1 MVEAAECWVSPYRAR
16 RSVGVPRVEWKNG
29 FATDFRGDSQQA
41 GLTKEIFLTRMRARL
56 APKLPRV
63 EAPDETRACQIAGRV
78 LHRRIQGESPF
89 GFRGAMAVDSMLEKP
104 LPNNLDAERSVLGAI
119 LLDNNALNTAIENLR
134 PEDFFLDQHRR
145 VFTQMI
151 ALGESQQAIDLITL
165 TEELHRR
172 GDLEAAGGAPY
183 LAALADG
190 MPKVS
195 NVEHYARIVKEKAI
209 LRNLIHTTHNI
220 QQRAF
225 EGEEGAD
232 AILDNAESSIFAL
245 AEDRIRAGLIP
256 VKEIV
261 RDNFERLEKIFKE
274 GKSITGIPTGYTE
287 LDKLTSGFQPSELL
301 ILAARPSQ
309 GKTALALNIMEN
321 VAIRGAHP
329 VAMFSLEMSK
339 ESLLQ
344 RLVASVAQIDAHKFR
359 TGHLSREDWRR
370 MTEALGTISEAPLWI
385 DDAGSVSVLEI
396 GAKARRLKRDKGL
409 SLLVVDYLQLITAR
423 GRFGNRQEEVSSIS
437 RGLKGLAKEL
447 QIPVLV
453 LSQLTRAPER
463 DERGPQLSD
472 LRESGAIEQDADVVM
487 FIYRPH
493 FFKQGATPEEREET
507 ELKIAKQ
514 RNGPVDS
521 VKFVFRSRFTR
532 FEEAAPDAFSQL
544 GPGDM

>member
-1 MVEAAECWVSPYRAR
+1 MPVD
-16 RSVGVPRVEWKNG
+16 
-29 FATDFRGDSQQA
+29 AT
-41 GLTKEIFLTRMRARL
+41 
-56 APKLPRV
+56 
-63 EAPDETRACQIAGRV
+63 
-78 LHRRIQGESPF
+78 
-89 GFRGAMAVDSMLEKP
+89 LEKP

-119 LLDNNALNTAIENLR
+119 LLDNNALNRAIEHLR
-134 PEDFFLDQHRR
+134 PEDFFLLQHRR

-151 ALGESQQAIDLITL
+151 ALGEGQQAIDLVTL
-165 TEELHRR
+165 TEELNRK
-172 GDLEAAGGAPY
+172 GDLEASGGAPY

-195 NVEHYARIVKEKAI
+195 NIEHYARIVKEKAI

-225 EGEEGAD
+225 EGEDGAD
-232 AILDNAESSIFAL
+232 AILDGAESSIFAL
-245 AEDRIRAGLIP
+245 AEDRVRAGLLPI
-256 VKEIV
+256 KDIV
-261 RDNFERLEKIFKE
+261 RDNFERLERIFRE

-287 LDKLTSGFQPSELL
+287 LDKLTSGLQPSELL

-309 GKTALALNIMEN
+309 GKTALALNLIEN
-321 VAIRGAHP
+321 IAIRGGRP

-370 MTEALGTISEAPLWI
+370 MTESLGTISSAPLWI
-385 DDAGSVSVLEI
+385 DDAGSISVLEI

-409 SLLVVDYLQLITAR
+409 SMLVVDYLQLLTAR
-423 GRFGNRQEEVSSIS
+423 GRFGNRQEEVASIS
-437 RGLKGLAKEL
+437 RALKGLAKEL

-507 ELKIAKQ
+507 E
-514 RNGPVDS
+514 
-521 VKFVFRSRFTR
+521 FRSRFTR
-532 FEEAAPDAFSQL
+532 FEEAAPDAFSQFT
-544 GPGDM
+544 PEDM

>member
-1 MVEAAECWVSPYRAR
+1 MPAD
-16 RSVGVPRVEWKNG
+16 
-29 FATDFRGDSQQA
+29 AT
-41 GLTKEIFLTRMRARL
+41 
-56 APKLPRV
+56 
-63 EAPDETRACQIAGRV
+63 
-78 LHRRIQGESPF
+78 
-89 GFRGAMAVDSMLEKP
+89 LEKP
-104 LPNNLDAERSVLGAI
+104 LPNNLEAERSVLGAV
-119 LLDNNALNTAIENLR
+119 LLDNNALNAAIENLK

-151 ALGESQQAIDLITL
+151 ALGESQQAIDLVTL

-190 MPKVS
+190 MPRVT

-209 LRNLIHTTHNI
+209 LRNLIHATHNI

-225 EGEEGAD
+225 EGEDGAD
-232 AILDNAESSIFAL
+232 AILDNAESSIFQL
-245 AEDRIRAGLIP
+245 AEDRIRAGLLPI
-256 VKEIV
+256 KDIV
-261 RDNFERLEKIFKE
+261 RDNFERLEKIFRE
-274 GKSITGIPTGYTE
+274 GKSITGISSGYVE
-287 LDKLTSGFQPSELL
+287 LDKLTSGLQPSELL

-309 GKTALALNIMEN
+309 GKTALALNLAEN
-321 VAIRGAHP
+321 IAIRAGQS

-344 RLVASVAQIDAHKFR
+344 RLVASVARIDAHKFR

-370 MTEALGTISEAPLWI
+370 MTEALGQISSSPIWI
-385 DDAGSVSVLEI
+385 DDAGSNTVLEI

-409 SLLVVDYLQLITAR
+409 SLLIVDYLQLITAR
-423 GRFGNRQEEVSSIS
+423 GRFGNRQEEVASIS

-447 QIPVLV
+447 KIPVLV

-493 FFKQGATPEEREET
+493 FFKAGATPEEREET
-507 ELKIAKQ
+507 ELRIAKQ
-514 RNGPVDS
+514 RNGPTDTVR
-521 VKFVFRSRFTR
+521 FVFVSRHTR
-532 FEEAAPDAFSQL
+532 FEEAAPDAFSQFTPEDL
-544 GPGDM
+544 

>member
-1 MVEAAECWVSPYRAR
+1 MP
-16 RSVGVPRVEWKNG
+16 
-29 FATDFRGDSQQA
+29 
-41 GLTKEIFLTRMRARL
+41 
-56 APKLPRV
+56 
-63 EAPDETRACQIAGRV
+63 
-78 LHRRIQGESPF
+78 
-89 GFRGAMAVDSMLEKP
+89 VDTTLEKP

-119 LLDNNALNTAIENLR
+119 LLDNNALNPAIEHLR

-151 ALGESQQAIDLITL
+151 ALGEGQQAIDLVTL
-165 TEELHRR
+165 TEELNRK
-172 GDLEAAGGAPY
+172 GDLEASGGAPY
-183 LAALADG
+183 LASLADG

-195 NVEHYARIVKEKAI
+195 NIEHYARIVKEKAI

-225 EGEEGAD
+225 EGEDGAD
-232 AILDNAESSIFAL
+232 AILDGAESDIFAL
-245 AEDRIRAGLIP
+245 AEDRVRVGLLPI
-256 VKEIV
+256 KDIV
-261 RDNFERLEKIFKE
+261 RDNFERLERIFRE
-274 GKSITGIPTGYTE
+274 GKSITGIPTGYVE
-287 LDKLTSGFQPSELL
+287 LDKLTSGLQPSELL

-309 GKTALALNIMEN
+309 GKTALALNLMEN
-321 VAIRGAHP
+321 IAIRGGHP

-359 TGHLSREDWRR
+359 TGHLSKEDWRR
-370 MTEALGTISEAPLWI
+370 MTESLGTISAAPLWL
-385 DDAGSVSVLEI
+385 DDAGSISVLEI
-396 GAKARRLKRDKGL
+396 GAKARRLKREKGL
-409 SLLVVDYLQLITAR
+409 SMLVVDYLQLITGR

-493 FFKQGATPEEREET
+493 FFKAGATPEEREET
-507 ELKIAKQ
+507 ELRIAKQ
-514 RNGPVDS
+514 RNGPTDM

-532 FEEAAPDAFSQL
+532 FEEAAPDAFSQFA
-544 GPGDM
+544 PDEM

>member
-1 MVEAAECWVSPYRAR
+1 MPVE
-16 RSVGVPRVEWKNG
+16 
-29 FATDFRGDSQQA
+29 T
-41 GLTKEIFLTRMRARL
+41 T
-56 APKLPRV
+56 
-63 EAPDETRACQIAGRV
+63 
-78 LHRRIQGESPF
+78 
-89 GFRGAMAVDSMLEKP
+89 LEKP

-134 PEDFFLDQHRR
+134 AEDFFLDQHRR

-151 ALGESQQAIDLITL
+151 ALSEAQQAIDLITL

-172 GDLEAAGGAPY
+172 GDLEASGGAPY
-183 LAALADG
+183 LASLADG

-195 NVEHYARIVKEKAI
+195 NVEHYARIVKEKAM

-225 EGEEGAD
+225 EGEDGAD
-232 AILDNAESSIFAL
+232 MILDNAESSIFLL
-245 AEDRIRAGLIP
+245 AEDRVKAGLIP
-256 VKEIV
+256 VKDIV

-274 GKSITGIPTGYTE
+274 GKSITGIPTGYVE
-287 LDKLTSGFQPSELL
+287 LDKLTSGLQPSELL

-309 GKTALALNIMEN
+309 GKTALALNLAEN
-321 VAIRGAHP
+321 IAIRAGQPVAI
-329 VAMFSLEMSK
+329 FSLEMSK

-359 TGHLSREDWRR
+359 TGHLNRNDWTG
-370 MTEALGTISEAPLWI
+370 MTEALGVISNAPLWV
-385 DDAGSVSVLEI
+385 DDAGSISVLEI

-409 SLLVVDYLQLITAR
+409 SLLIVDYLQLITAR
-423 GRFGNRQEEVSSIS
+423 GRFGNRQEEVASIS

-493 FFKQGATPEEREET
+493 FFKAGASPEEREET
-507 ELKIAKQ
+507 ELRIAKQ
-514 RNGPVDS
+514 RNGPTDN
-521 VKFVFRSRFTR
+521 VKFVFRSRLTR
-532 FEEAAPDAFSQL
+532 FEEAAPDAFSQFS
-544 GPGDM
+544 PGDM